1 MKSSWLNRRLDEIR
15 TIAHERSNKT
25 GNRCRGF
32 AVEQLA
38 GRGRPA
44 QSFTQNEKATRQ
56 LGQPFLSRENSS
68 NGDQTVK
75 TFWRNLMSLKRGVSR
90 NISEI
95 NSFIFSDLQNRLIVP
110 LGCSL

>member
-1 MKSSWLNRRLDEIR
+1 MPPHAIL
-15 TIAHERSNKT
+15 
-25 GNRCRGF
+25 
-32 AVEQLA
+32 
-38 GRGRPA
+38 
-44 QSFTQNEKATRQ
+44 TQNEKATRQ

-95 NSFIFSDLQNRLIVP
+95 NAFIFNALQNRLIVP
-110 LGCSL
+110 VRCSL